1 MIAARF
7 VGEMSSLRFGPGA
20 ISWRTRPSE
29 SSTRIPMC
37 GVTTRPPLAIVL

>member
-1 MIAARF
+1 MIALRV

-29 SSTRIPMC
+29 SSTRKPMW
-37 GVTTRPPLAIVL
+37 GVTTRPPFAIVL